1 MHQRNRAANVLK
13 WTDEEYWLILLRQ
26 FKRLLAEHGQDLADA
41 ELRGLADRIALRRLE
56 PEPESGVRTALV
68 ALIEA
73 SLGVL
78 RNLGLG
84 YAQSLETPMDKLS
97 GWETTA
103 DFISLANEKANAEL
117 RISVGAALL
126 AGLGD
131 AHYANVLLMTWLHG
145 KDDPE
150 DVDAII
156 AQRALVFASQIPT
169 SAPDWQSQIET
180 WIEENA

>member
-1 MHQRNRAANVLK
+1 MHQRNRATNVLT

-26 FKRLLAEHGQDLADA
+26 FKRLLAEQGQDLTDA
-41 ELRGLADRIALRRLE
+41 ELRELADRMSQRALQSE
-56 PEPESGVRTALV
+56 PETGVRAALV
-68 ALIEA
+68 NLIEE
-73 SLGVL
+73 SLSVL
-78 RNLGLG
+78 RNLNLD
-84 YAQSLETPMDKLS
+84 YAESLNTKMDDLS

-103 DFISLANEKANAEL
+103 DFISLANDKANAEL

-131 AHYANVLLMTWLHG
+131 PRYADALLTTYLHG

-156 AQRALVFASQIPT
+156 SQRVLAFASQIPT
-169 SAPDWQSQIET
+169 SIPNWQSQIEN
-180 WIEENA
+180 WIQHPT